1 MTISKILNCMGNST
15 LTYSKEFIIMGD
27 ILISIVPHGYYL
39 VDRLRS
45 ILNLNKS
52 STENGYTSID
62 GLYKVTKY
70 QNTKLIMS
78 EFVICVAKKI

>member
-1 MTISKILNCMGNST
+1 M
-15 LTYSKEFIIMGD
+15 IMGD
-27 ILISIVPHGYYL
+27 ILISIVPNGYYL
-39 VDRLRS
+39 FDRLRS

-62 GLYKVTKY
+62 ECYKVTKY